1 MSSGIHH
8 ETPKLRSKEKKCHPA
23 NPKPRNK
30 CACGKGLGYMQ
41 EKCLKCQKTA
51 NGKSGAARPL
61 A

>member
-8 ETPKLRSKEKKCHPA
+8 ETPKLRSKEKKAHPA

-41 EKCLKCQKTA
+41 EKCLKCQKAA
-51 NGKSGAARPL
+51 NAK
-61 A
+61 